1 MISGVRILGLVF
13 GFFVLFGALY
23 MRKNNRLS
31 RGEFILSILAFL
43 IVWLITIYPPIVDVL
58 VNIFEVEGRLFSLAI
73 LSSFVS
79 FVFIVYLTISL
90 SNMQRSFGELVQA
103 IALGQYSDHVD
114 NMSSA
119 HVSVVIPAY
128 NEEGIIAEVLE
139 RIPDHVFEME
149 IKPIVVVDG
158 GSDRTGHV
166 VESQGSRAVF
176 HAVNRGQGDALRTGF
191 EISCR
196 EGAEIVVTMD
206 ADGQHLPEEIEKL
219 IMPIYNGQA
228 DYVMGSRFLGH
239 YADSHGV
246 RHIGIVLY
254 SAIISFFSGVKIT
267 DCTNGF
273 RAIRASALARLE
285 LREERF
291 SAPELILEAVN
302 KGLIIKEVPISI
314 MSRKLGSSK
323 KPSGL
328 IYPLRF
334 GLAILRVWLR
344 S

>member
-1 MISGVRILGLVF
+1 
-13 GFFVLFGALY
+13 
-23 MRKNNRLS
+23 
-31 RGEFILSILAFL
+31 
-43 IVWLITIYPPIVDVL
+43 
-58 VNIFEVEGRLFSLAI
+58 
-73 LSSFVS
+73 
-79 FVFIVYLTISL
+79 
-90 SNMQRSFGELVQA
+90 
-103 IALGQYSDHVD
+103 
-114 NMSSA
+114 MSSA

-228 DYVMGSRFLGH
+228 DYVMGSRFLVH

-273 RAIRASALARLE
+273 RAIRASALAR
-285 LREERF
+285 
-291 SAPELILEAVN
+291 
-302 KGLIIKEVPISI
+302 
-314 MSRKLGSSK
+314 
-323 KPSGL
+323 
-328 IYPLRF
+328 
-334 GLAILRVWLR
+334 
-344 S
+344 